1 MNKFT
6 KLFSAFA
13 ASTLI
18 AASSAAYADG
28 SVATEGST
36 SMEYMIG
43 ALGEAFTEA
52 HSDIKFTYN
61 PTGSGAGIAA
71 VEEDRCDIGLSSRAL
86 KESEA
91 QNLNGQVVALDGIVM
106 VVNVD
111 NKVNDLTLEQIKAIY
126 TGEVT
131 NWSQVGGDDHPIV
144 LIGREAGSGTRDG
157 FETVTDTKDAC
168 KYRQELTS
176 TGDVITTVSK
186 NVNAVGY
193 ASLAAVSDKIK
204 PLTVNGVAASAD
216 TVSDGSY
223 KLQRPFVL
231 VTKKGEEPSEA
242 VKTFLDFAFSED
254 GAGIITMTGVIP
266 VSK

>member
-1 MNKFT
+1 M
-6 KLFSAFA
+6 
-13 ASTLI
+13 
-18 AASSAAYADG
+18 
-28 SVATEGST
+28 
-36 SMEYMIG
+36 
-43 ALGEAFTEA
+43 
-52 HSDIKFTYN
+52 
-61 PTGSGAGIAA
+61 
-71 VEEDRCDIGLSSRAL
+71 
-86 KESEA
+86 
-91 QNLNGQVVALDGIVM
+91 
-106 VVNVD
+106 
-111 NKVNDLTLEQIKAIY
+111 
-126 TGEVT
+126 
-131 NWSQVGGDDHPIV
+131 
-144 LIGREAGSGTRDG
+144 
-157 FETVTDTKDAC
+157 
-168 KYRQELTS
+168 
-176 TGDVITTVSK
+176 ITTVSK